1 MDTRSKSRLA
11 AFATVLLVGTVVFVA
26 TMNDG
31 SRPFPWQISEKTVS
45 ANGVPFIANPSYAP
59 DGREVAFDTQWR
71 GYGGEIWV
79 VSAVDGR
86 LRPLTSHPATA
97 RRYEDS
103 QPAWSPNGKW
113 IAFASDRT
121 QGAPTRS
128 NIWLVRPD
136 GSGLTQLT
144 RDAGR
149 GGEPA
154 WSPNGMRVAFTTD
167 SSSGWNDIWAINAH
181 GGNLRQLTKRPESWA
196 PNLIQSAYHPAFSP
210 DGSQIVF
217 SQGFDPQAM
226 GDYKVGNKLVII
238 NANGTGARQLTTGED
253 PDYHWYPSWSKR
265 GILFHSRRHGIMMI
279 QPNGADLH
287 AIPNVNGWYPT
298 WSPDGA
304 KFAFIRGGDYKYN
317 VSGLGI
323 YEFNFSSGTTRALV
337 QFNGYFIA
345 IDIMPGTSPK
355 IVSLKGTTL
364 IRVVIPAA
372 EGFDPGQ
379 KIDRTSITFGR
390 TGEERSLASCIRNG
404 KNLICDFKTGLTGF
418 RPGDTQAILRLAG
431 NPNRLPLEG
440 RGTIQIIP

>member
-1 MDTRSKSRLA
+1 
-11 AFATVLLVGTVVFVA
+11 
-26 TMNDG
+26 
-31 SRPFPWQISEKTVS
+31 
-45 ANGVPFIANPSYAP
+45 
-59 DGREVAFDTQWR
+59 
-71 GYGGEIWV
+71 
-79 VSAVDGR
+79 
-86 LRPLTSHPATA
+86 
-97 RRYEDS
+97 
-103 QPAWSPNGKW
+103 
-113 IAFASDRT
+113 
-121 QGAPTRS
+121 
-128 NIWLVRPD
+128 
-136 GSGLTQLT
+136 
-144 RDAGR
+144 
-149 GGEPA
+149 
-154 WSPNGMRVAFTTD
+154 
-167 SSSGWNDIWAINAH
+167 
-181 GGNLRQLTKRPESWA
+181 
-196 PNLIQSAYHPAFSP
+196 
-210 DGSQIVF
+210 
-217 SQGFDPQAM
+217 
-226 GDYKVGNKLVII
+226 
-238 NANGTGARQLTTGED
+238 
-253 PDYHWYPSWSKR
+253 
-265 GILFHSRRHGIMMI
+265 MMI

-317 VSGLGI
+317 VSGPGI
-323 YEFNFSSGTTRALV
+323 YEFNFSSGATRALV

-372 EGFDPGQ
+372 GGFDPGQ